1 MKRLTTALALALA
14 LPCAANAALPPPP
27 ASAHEDEES
36 ATNSVA
42 FASAVEGNR
51 FRLSLSLDAA
61 TNNSVVV
68 EFGVDSN
75 CDGALGRDEV
85 AFSVG
90 WDCGEWVFRDRRS
103 GAFAASE
110 RPPGRR
116 KLGWTIVLA
125 ADGSAKSLL
134 AADGVA
140 EVFCGEVP
148 GTFFDTAWN
157 MIRIAKRGTATAD
170 ERLDCRFSFAPFHV
184 YMR

>member
-1 MKRLTTALALALA
+1 MKRLTIALALALA
-14 LPCAANAALPPPP
+14 LPCAANAALPQPP

-51 FRLSLSLDAA
+51 FRLSLALDAA

-103 GAFAASE
+103 GAVAASE
-110 RPPGRR
+110 RTLGRR
-116 KLGWTIVLA
+116 KLEWTVVLA

-134 AADGVA
+134 ATDDGA
-140 EVFCGEVP
+140 TVFCGDVP
-148 GTFFDTAWN
+148 ETFFDPTWN
-157 MIRIAKRGTATAD
+157 MVRIARRGSVAAD
-170 ERLDCRFSFAPFHV
+170 ECLDCRFSFVPFHI